1 LHSSNR
7 LTKYFPMKKLLIL
20 ISVIAFSVCL
30 QAQEQVKPRVVV
42 LTDIENEPDDAQSMV
57 RFLLYS
63 NHYHVE
69 GLIATTSDHL
79 RDKTNEWRIKE
90 IVEAYEKVRNNLNLH
105 EPGFP
110 TAAYLESVIKA
121 GIPKHGMEGV
131 GSGMDS
137 EGSEWLIQVV
147 DKNDDHPVW
156 VTVWGG
162 PNVLAQALWKVR
174 RTRTTAELDKFVS
187 KLRVYTISDQDNSAP
202 WIRREFPNLFYIVS
216 TGGNYRYAT
225 WSALSGDRYFGLASG
240 ADTSIVNNTWLR
252 KNIIENKGPL
262 GAQYPESEYLME
274 GDTPSFLS
282 LINNGLNVPE
292 RPDYGGWGG
301 RYILHTPHFIPHM
314 HYYDS
319 QPETRPIW
327 TDDAD
332 EVMGKDGRKYVSNHA
347 TIWRWRDA
355 IQNDFAAR
363 MIWCT
368 KTYKEANHPPVIKL
382 SAPNEIK
389 VKVGE
394 KVTLDASKSSDPDGD
409 QLSFRWIYYPEAGNF
424 HHWRGIR
431 LINADTP
438 VVQLEVPKEIEL
450 GIPRTT
456 HIILEVTDNGT
467 PNVTRYQ
474 RVLVHIMPPE

>member
-1 LHSSNR
+1 
-7 LTKYFPMKKLLIL
+7 
-20 ISVIAFSVCL
+20 
-30 QAQEQVKPRVVV
+30 
-42 LTDIENEPDDAQSMV
+42 
-57 RFLLYS
+57 
-63 NHYHVE
+63 
-69 GLIATTSDHL
+69 
-79 RDKTNEWRIKE
+79 
-90 IVEAYEKVRNNLNLH
+90 
-105 EPGFP
+105 
-110 TAAYLESVIKA
+110 
-121 GIPKHGMEGV
+121 
-131 GSGMDS
+131 
-137 EGSEWLIQVV
+137 LIQVV
-147 DKNDDHPVW
+147 DKKDDRPVW

-162 PNVLAQALWKVR
+162 TNVLAQALWKVR
-174 RTRTTAELDKFVS
+174 STRTTSEFEKFVS

-240 ADTSIVNNTWLR
+240 ADTSIVNNAWLR

-262 GAQYPESEYLME
+262 GAQYPKSEYLME

-282 LINNGLNVPE
+282 LISNGLNVPE

-301 RYILHTPHFIPHM
+301 RYILYTPHFIRHM

-332 EVMGKDGRKYVSNHA
+332 EVMGKDGRRYVSNHA

-363 MIWCT
+363 IDWCT
-368 KTYKEANHPPVIKL
+368 KTYKEANHPPVVKL
-382 SAPNEIK
+382 SMPNEIK

-394 KVTLDASKSSDPDGD
+394 KVTLDASQSTDPDGHKLD
-409 QLSFRWIYYPEAGNF
+409 FRWIYYPEAGNF
-424 HHWRGIR
+424 HHWRGIN
-431 LINADTP
+431 LINANTS

-450 GIPRTT
+450 GLPRTT

-474 RVLVHIMPPE
+474 RVLVLIMPAE